1 MPLFDNTCEFLR
13 NFIAQPFFLELKIKP
28 KWTHDVNENTK

>member
-13 NFIAQPFFLELKIKP
+13 NFIAQPFFIGVKNKAKMGP
-28 KWTHDVNENTK
+28 RCA